1 MTADSEGG
9 EWSNWSGS
17 LRFSPDEI
25 ATPESESE
33 LQELVSRSAEVGET
47 VRVVGS
53 GHSSTPIVESE
64 DVLVSLEE
72 LSGLV
77 SHDRDATE
85 ATLAG
90 GTTLEEAGEELQQVD
105 LAFPNLGDVSL
116 QMVAGAFGTGTHGS
130 GTAYGNLADRL
141 IGGRMVTADGSVRE
155 FGVEDDPELLSAAR
169 VSLGALGIFTEMRL
183 DLQTA
188 YKLER
193 REYCTTVEDCWEH
206 VDDLTTENRNFDFYW
221 YPRSDEVKLRL
232 LNAPGGGTPHADLE
246 YATLVTRETDW
257 WQEIIPQH
265 NALGRLYDEMEYAVP
280 ADVGTEC
287 FLEVRDRIREEWRGD
302 VGWRV
307 LFRTVAAD
315 DTMLS
320 NEYGRETVT
329 ISLLQNAELEFRDY
343 FADIEEIFLGYD
355 GRPHWGKK
363 HSLRA
368 GELAERYPEWDR
380 FQEIRRE
387 LDPDGVFLNDYLE
400 ALLEDESIDRGDFR
414 RDDDG

>member
-1 MTADSEGG
+1 MTAGPDDG
-9 EWSNWSGS
+9 EWANWSGS
-17 LRFSPDEI
+17 LRFEPGEL
-25 ATPESESE
+25 AKPESESE
-33 LQELVSRSAEVGET
+33 LQEIVSQCAEAGET

-53 GHSSTPIVESE
+53 GHSSTPILESE
-64 DVLVSLEE
+64 DVLVNLENM
-72 LSGLV
+72 SGLV
-77 SHDRDATE
+77 SHDREAKE
-85 ATLAG
+85 ATLEG
-90 GTTLEEAGEELQQVD
+90 GTTLDEAGEKLRQVD

-130 GTAYGNLADRL
+130 GTAFGNLADRL
-141 IGGRMVTADGSVRE
+141 LGGRMVMADGSVRE
-155 FGVEDDPELLSAAR
+155 FSVEDDPEFVRAAR
-169 VSLGALGIFTEMRL
+169 VSLGALGIFTEIRL

-193 REYCTTVEDCWEH
+193 REYCTTVADCWEH
-206 VDDLTTENRNFDFYW
+206 IDDLVEENRNFDFYW
-221 YPRSDEVKLRL
+221 YPRSDEIKLRL
-232 LNAPGGGTPHADLE
+232 LNAPGGGTPHEDME
-246 YATLVTRETDW
+246 YATLVKYETGW

-265 NALGRLYDEMEYAVP
+265 NSIGRTFDEMEYAVP
-280 ADVGTEC
+280 ADVGKDC
-287 FLEVRDRIREEWRGD
+287 FLEIRDRIRSEWRGD

-307 LFRTVAAD
+307 LWRTVAED

-343 FADIEEIFLGYD
+343 FDDIEDTFLEYD

-387 LDPDGVFLNDYLE
+387 VDPDGVFMNDYLT
-400 ALLEDESIDRGDFR
+400 ALLEDESIDRAALR
-414 RDDDG
+414 RDR